1 MKVLYYIRPHF
12 VAIFPEIAK
21 NIGELYIQMVGTS
34 NQSVPEMAIDLMG
47 YHLYHQKKIISK
59 LGYLLHL

>member
-1 MKVLYYIRPHF
+1 MKVLSYIRPHF

-21 NIGELYIQMVGTS
+21 NLGELYIQMVGTS

-47 YHLYHQKKIISK
+47 YHLYH
-59 LGYLLHL
+59 L